1 MTLTI
6 KDCKATPNRIT
17 VVFSEAVKADS
28 TTATDSATNPG
39 NYSVQRISPDPDTTS
54 QSLGE
59 TAAISY
65 DPSRNAVHIKPFIKT
80 SSTTVPRPWPW
91 ASLTSESWIAVT
103 VSAVSSATGKDPAIT
118 TEAFPTRVDGD
129 DDPAQD
135 AHRTARAV
143 ADAVAYPVLTE
154 EVGYPPSPLAT
165 PSTGKPGSR
174 GGGSLGQTVM
184 SAVSDVLGWKVKA
197 GDPKG
202 FVGALTTSFNCTY
215 VEGHTQ
221 CTWTPRTYA
230 VQTDLS
236 GGITG
241 AQASLYSRAQE
252 ALNQALPLL
261 DGLYALDPEA
271 DVEDVVALKGIAQSQ
286 LTELVNELGVAGGPR
301 KSRINQYFQLLLQEE
316 PPFPPKPAS
325 SLVTEPDNI
334 KGTLGKLRDTLGLKF
349 SEDLVNTVQ
358 DEQDVTNFRIL
369 SDYVTSLA
377 QSWINNLDFFGLGT
391 TKPFFGTQLVLL
403 SRQLSVVSESV
414 DEVRFTLDSVFIGPA
429 ERQTLQ
435 LDFGPDD
442 EPLFAEDLFTW
453 VQSFA
458 TEEGP
463 RLIQDG
469 GKFAVQFSFLPVAR
483 QLQGL
488 VKTAHVPNLRDHGF
502 RTFRVRRALEQLGQ
516 ELDELVKLAS
526 PIIHVIEEEPT
537 KIELNDMKT
546 LLLSPRATLEASPP
560 QLNFGNVSTEGES
573 NTQSITL
580 KNSGNIS
587 LTIQTISSSSISGT
601 NAGDFSLT
609 DTVQSQVLAPSDSV
623 AVAVTFEPGAAT
635 PRSAILTV
643 AYNSVSLPIHLGG
656 IGK

>member
-1 MTLTI
+1 MALTI
-6 KDCKATPNRIT
+6 TDCKATPTRIT

-28 TTATDSATNPG
+28 APDSATNAD
-39 NYSVQRISPDPDTTS
+39 NYVIQQISPTAGAPFP
-54 QSLGE
+54 LAGF
-59 TAAISY
+59 AAISY
-65 DPSRNAVHIKPFIKT
+65 DAARNAVRIKPFIPP
-80 SSTTVPRPWPW
+80 SSTTVNPTTWPW
-91 ASLTSESWIAVT
+91 ALLTDGSWIAVT
-103 VSAVSSATGKDPAIT
+103 VSNVAAQTGPDKIVPAG
-118 TEAFPTRVDGD
+118 EAFPTRVDGD

-143 ADAVAYPVLTE
+143 EDAVAYPVLTE
-154 EVGYPPSPLAT
+154 EVGYPPSPLST
-165 PSTGKPGSR
+165 PSTGRPGSR
-174 GGGSLGQTVM
+174 GVTSLGQTVM
-184 SAVSDVLGWKVKA
+184 GAVSDVLGWKVKTN
-197 GDPKG
+197 DPKG
-202 FVGALTTSFNCTY
+202 FVGALTASFSCSD

-230 VQTDLS
+230 VQTDLA

-241 AQASLYSRAQE
+241 AQASLYSRAQD

-261 DGLYALDPEA
+261 DGLYPLDPEA
-271 DVEDVVALKGIAQSQ
+271 DAEDIAALKGIAQSQ
-286 LTELVNELGVAGGPR
+286 LTELVNELGLAGGPR
-301 KSRINQYFQLLLQEE
+301 KSRINQYFQLLLQDE
-316 PPFPPKPAS
+316 PPFPPTPPS
-325 SLVTEPDNI
+325 SLITEPDNI

-349 SEDLVNTVQ
+349 SEDFVNTVQ

-414 DEVRFTLDSVFIGPA
+414 DEVRFALDSVFIGPA

-442 EPLFAEDLFTW
+442 EPLFAEDLFNW

-469 GKFAVQFSFLPVAR
+469 GKYAVQFSFLPVAR

-488 VKTAHVPNLRDHGF
+488 VKTAHDRNPRDHGF
-502 RTFRVRRALEQLGQ
+502 RTFRVQRALQQLGQ

-537 KIELNDMKT
+537 KIELNDMRT
-546 LLLSPRATLEASPP
+546 LLLSPRATLEAFPP
-560 QLNFGNVSTEGES
+560 QLNFGNVLTEGEGS
-573 NTQSITL
+573 TQSLTL

-587 LTIQTISSSSISGT
+587 LTIQTISISGI
-601 NAGDFSLT
+601 NPGDFSLL

-623 AVAVTFEPGAAT
+623 AVAVTFAPGDVT
-635 PRSAILTV
+635 SRSATLTV
-643 AYNSVSLPIHLGG
+643 TYNGVPLPVHLSG